1 MNVFQRL
8 GRIVQLKLSRFEP
21 EFPIPEHGPAVHVED
36 PPPKRDKAKHGS
48 LHWAF
53 EVLEVEEGASREEIR
68 KAYLRLSRKYHPDN
82 FAENAEKLQT
92 ANTLMAQINNAYDLL
107 GG

>member
-8 GRIVQLKLSRFEP
+8 GRIVKSRLPRFEP
-21 EFPIPEHGPAVHVED
+21 ESPVPEPEPTVHVED
-36 PPPKRDKAKHGS
+36 PLPKRERAKHGTRR
-48 LHWAF
+48 WAF
-53 EVLEVEEGASREEIR
+53 EVLEVKEEASKEEVR

-82 FAENAEKLQT
+82 FVGDAEKLQT
-92 ANTLMAQINNAYDLL
+92 ANTLMAQINHANDLL